1 MFILQETNPC
11 VTFFFFPF
19 WVSGLLFF
27 FFFFSLDCCYF
38 HVWFKH
44 AIYEQVGQ
52 RSVEGFVHSQM

>member
-11 VTFFFFPF
+11 ITFFFLFGF
-19 WVSGLLFF
+19 LVYFF
-27 FFFFSLDCCYF
+27 FFFLDCCYF